1 MSRFS
6 RFTALLVRRRAQ
18 ILCILAG
25 VILYGIFHLRWWD
38 YSDYK
43 FNLNGFICL
52 RFSIY
57 WGIAC
62 SLGMYMLHPAVMSFI
77 HWMSPLARQIV
88 LLVLIINTIVDIIVT
103 VTAIVGF
110 NKKIR
115 FLNNVSDV
123 YRMPS
128 NKIGSSIYG
137 TVDTIVKQ
145 ATPAVQMTQNDYKE
159 FTEIYAAHRKAEREL
174 AGRFRAREIH
184 VGPPVEAFKIL
195 VVRGK
200 RPAFH
205 RAVRVE
211 TFHDL
216 RNEATLVLKALAD
229 VQRDEI
235 LPQPAVAPFVIG
247 AVAVFRKFEI
257 EAIGRLG
264 NRFADNLF
272 RHGDIPFPLGG
283 CGERPPLRAVGGGRP
298 VGARRFGERRRYF
311 VYRHLRDC
319 AVAQHRD
326 CCSGDYRR
334 RVAYST
340 FDFFFHA

>member
-1 MSRFS
+1 MLP
-6 RFTALLVRRRAQ
+6 FTITESLLMFFIYGFIGWVVEVIYYGITEGQFINRGFLNGALCPVYGIGFYCVIWAFRPFLDSFPVLFFGSA
-18 ILCILAG
+18 IVCTVVELLAG

-174 AGRFRAREIH
+174 AKANREEERQLLSKYAQEGKQSIVNSSKMAVDMSKAA
-184 VGPPVEAFKIL
+184 VGKS
-195 VVRGK
+195 K
-200 RPAFH
+200 
-205 RAVRVE
+205 
-211 TFHDL
+211 
-216 RNEATLVLKALAD
+216 
-229 VQRDEI
+229 
-235 LPQPAVAPFVIG
+235 
-247 AVAVFRKFEI
+247 AVAVDVSKKAVGKVKKLLPEARLASRLRFGKNDENA
-257 EAIGRLG
+257 EAIRVLRQHYADVLG
-264 NRFADNLF
+264 ADSDEELF
-272 RHGDIPFPLGG
+272 EDM
-283 CGERPPLRAVGGGRP
+283 EAV
-298 VGARRFGERRRYF
+298 
-311 VYRHLRDC
+311 
-319 AVAQHRD
+319 
-326 CCSGDYRR
+326 
-334 RVAYST
+334 
-340 FDFFFHA
+340 